1 MLSRNP
7 APQTHGKP
15 PRTAFLLV
23 LEFVR
28 ESSST
33 GRTCAAL
40 PCSRP
45 APGIEANGFYFELLG
60 ARGPQNKNRLLFHWI
75 FQTRRP
81 RPMQKSHPRQE
92 WRQTVFILS
101 SLEPE
106 GLKIKTVCLVWSGC
120 WISWACCV
128 VLGGVPPQEN
138 HRRVS
143 SHRLRLKEEAVSG
156 DPSRYGDGS
165 PGTACSLL
173 LLLFRLD

>member
-1 MLSRNP
+1 MLSRSL

-60 ARGPQNKNRLLFHWI
+60 TRGPQNKNRLLFHWI
-75 FQTRRP
+75 FQTCRL
-81 RPMQKSHPRQE
+81 RPMQKSNPRQDS
-92 WRQTVFILS
+92 RQTVFILS
-101 SLEPE
+101 SWEPE
-106 GLKIKTVCLVWSGC
+106 GFKIKTVCYFIGFARPAAPDPC
-120 WISWACCV
+120 RKATPDRN
-128 VLGGVPPQEN
+128 GGK
-138 HRRVS
+138 RF
-143 SHRLRLKEEAVSG
+143 
-156 DPSRYGDGS
+156 
-165 PGTACSLL
+165 
-173 LLLFRLD
+173 LF